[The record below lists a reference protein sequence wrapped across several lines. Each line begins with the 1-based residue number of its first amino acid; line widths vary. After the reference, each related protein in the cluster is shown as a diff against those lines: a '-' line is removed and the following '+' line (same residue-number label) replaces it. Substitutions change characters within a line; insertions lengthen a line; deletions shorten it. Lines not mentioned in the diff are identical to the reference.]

1 MSRVR
6 VGKLVFRD
14 PVLLCG
20 VVYLLLYFDASGF
33 LRLGL
38 LAAVLHELG
47 HIFVYCIQQRHLPV
61 IEVTMT
67 GFCMHTAGERL
78 SPRQRFVLAAAGPAV
93 NFALAWVWAVRLA
106 QTTTR
111 QRVLGGKSAHGAV
124 QFAAGAAAG
133 RCTDGGVC
141 RGALAAKI
149 RKVHTTRRKRLQNRH
164 IWGKIKRT
172 QKTDCLWRTRCLIP
186 N

>member
-47 HIFVYCIQQRHLPV
+47 
-61 IEVTMT
+61 TSSS
-67 GFCMHTAGERL
+67 TASSKGI
-78 SPRQRFVLAAAGPAV
+78 
-93 NFALAWVWAVRLA
+93 
-106 QTTTR
+106 
-111 QRVLGGKSAHGAV
+111 
-124 QFAAGAAAG
+124 
-133 RCTDGGVC
+133 C
-141 RGALAAKI
+141 RSL
-149 RKVHTTRRKRLQNRH
+149 R
-164 IWGKIKRT
+164 
-172 QKTDCLWRTRCLIP
+172 
-186 N
+186 